1 MNLLTKDMM
10 PELLSVNEGT
20 CISLYMPTHRTHPDN
35 LKIRYSLR
43 NLLKN
48 LKQLTSK
55 TFRVRGYNTTRTIC
69 STWKWWRVLEN
80 TSDGLA
86 VLGTIDM
93 FKTISLPVAI
103 EELTVVSNSF
113 HTKPLRR
120 YLQSVERY
128 NVLGLSL
135 HDYQI
140 YEGNRHS
147 LSQNWSF
154 LQIFPENINE
164 ALGYDLTD
172 KHTTPYGGESQTGG
186 MHHGHG
192 GKSLKKI

>member
-1 MNLLTKDMM
+1 
-10 PELLSVNEGT
+10 
-20 CISLYMPTHRTHPDN
+20 
-35 LKIRYSLR
+35 
-43 NLLKN
+43 
-48 LKQLTSK
+48 
-55 TFRVRGYNTTRTIC
+55 
-69 STWKWWRVLEN
+69 LEEY

-120 YLQSVERY
+120 YLQSVE
-128 NVLGLSL
+128 LQCIGFKP

-147 LSQNWSF
+147 LIE
-154 LQIFPENINE
+154 LKLPDTPENIND

-172 KHTTPYGGESQTGG
+172 KHTTVASYGGVGSQTGG

-192 GKSLKKI
+192 GKSPEEDIDTSFFASSQND

>member
-35 LKIRYSLR
+35 LKTRYSLK
-43 NLLKN
+43 NLLKPEN
-48 LKQLTSK
+48 NPS
-55 TFRVRGYNTTRTIC
+55 FRNIQSQVTTLLEPFVALE
-69 STWKWWRVLEN
+69 SDEEFWRN

-86 VLGTIDM
+86 VLAHDM

-147 LSQNWSF
+147 L
-154 LQIFPENINE
+154 IE
-164 ALGYDLTD
+164 
-172 KHTTPYGGESQTGG
+172 
-186 MHHGHG
+186 
-192 GKSLKKI
+192 LKLPPDTQKI

>member
-1 MNLLTKDMM
+1 MKSFGD
-10 PELLSVNEGT
+10 
-20 CISLYMPTHRTHPDN
+20 IHH
-35 LKIRYSLR
+35 
-43 NLLKN
+43 
-48 LKQLTSK
+48 
-55 TFRVRGYNTTRTIC
+55 
-69 STWKWWRVLEN
+69 
-80 TSDGLA
+80 GLA

-147 LSQNWSF
+147 LIE
-154 LQIFPENINE
+154 LKLPPDTPENIND

-172 KHTTPYGGESQTGG
+172 KHTTVAWWCEVKPATCITVMVEN
-186 MHHGHG
+186 H
-192 GKSLKKI
+192 LKKI

>member
-1 MNLLTKDMM
+1 MK
-10 PELLSVNEGT
+10 EHAYHST
-20 CISLYMPTHRTHPDN
+20 CPHRTHPDN
-35 LKIRYSLR
+35 LQDPILFKKPA
-43 NLLKN
+43 KN
-48 LKQLTSK
+48 LKQSLLQKHSESE
-55 TFRVRGYNTTRTIC
+55 VTTLLEPFVALE
-69 STWKWWRVLEN
+69 SDEEFWRN

-93 FKTISLPVAI
+93 FKTISLLAI

-128 NVLGLSL
+128 NVLGLS
-135 HDYQI
+135 YMI
-140 YEGNRHS
+140 IKFTRNRHS
-147 LSQNWSF
+147 LIE
-154 LQIFPENINE
+154 LKLPPDTPENIND

-172 KHTTPYGGESQTGG
+172 KHTTVASYGGVGSQTGG

-192 GKSLKKI
+192 GNHLKKI

>member
-10 PELLSVNEGT
+10 LELLSINEGT

-35 LKIRYSLR
+35 LQDPILFK

-48 LKQLTSK
+48 LKQSLLQKHSESE
-55 TFRVRGYNTTRTIC
+55 VTTLLEPFVALE
-69 STWKWWRVLEN
+69 SDEEFWRH

-93 FKTISLPVAI
+93 FKTISLPVSM
-103 EELTVVSNSF
+103 EELTAVANRF
-113 HTKPLRR
+113 YTKPLRR

-147 LSQNWSF
+147 LT
-154 LQIFPENINE
+154 E
-164 ALGYDLTD
+164 LTLPPD
-172 KHTTPYGGESQTGG
+172 TP
-186 MHHGHG
+186 
-192 GKSLKKI
+192 KI